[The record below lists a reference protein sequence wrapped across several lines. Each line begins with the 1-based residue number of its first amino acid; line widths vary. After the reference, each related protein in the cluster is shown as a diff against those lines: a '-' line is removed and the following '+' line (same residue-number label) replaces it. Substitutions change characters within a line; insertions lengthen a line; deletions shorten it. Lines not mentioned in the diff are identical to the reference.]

1 MLAVDRPVE
10 DAGAIF
16 EACATRTRGVELR
29 AALLAQRP
37 HVEARAELY
46 LQHAVLGTLV
56 DLEPE
61 DPVDID
67 PTDLSGLYG
76 RVMVK
81 GGERP
86 LYLRLRGA
94 SRFNRCPACG
104 QRDVKTLD
112 HYLAKDQY
120 PELAV
125 FPANLVPCC
134 FECNHAKLTYR
145 AEERDKQLFHPY
157 YDNWSGYRLVS
168 ATINVGARVTTSF
181 EIRNPSGVEEE
192 LIARARN
199 HFSQLEL
206 ATLYEQHSAVELVE
220 RKPIFQS
227 TFGSDGPDGLRE
239 ELAFEA
245 QSRRRAHINS
255 WQAALYRA
263 LSRSDDFCAGGF
275 EQIDEP

>member
-1 MLAVDRPVE
+1 MLAVDRPIN
-10 DAGAIF
+10 DAGVVFA
-16 EACATRTRGVELR
+16 ACAARTRDVDLR

-37 HVEARAELY
+37 HVEARAVLY
-46 LQHAVLGTLV
+46 LQNANIGTLI
-56 DLEPE
+56 DLAPE

-67 PTDLSGLYG
+67 PAELSGLYG
-76 RVMVK
+76 RVLVK

-86 LYLRLRGA
+86 LYLKLRGA
-94 SRFNRCPACG
+94 SRFNRCPTCG

-134 FECNHAKLTYR
+134 FECNHAKLNYH
-145 AEERDKQLFHPY
+145 AEELVEQLFHPY
-157 YDNWSGYRLVS
+157 YDDWSGYRLVR

-181 EIRNPSGVEEE
+181 AIRSPHGVEDEVVE
-192 LIARARN
+192 RARN
-199 HFSQLEL
+199 HFAQLEL
-206 ATLYEQHSAVELVE
+206 ATLYEQHAAIELVE

-227 TFGSDGPDGLRE
+227 TFASDGADGLRE
-239 ELAFEA
+239 ELAFETR
-245 QSRRRAHINS
+245 SRRRANVNS
-255 WQAALYRA
+255 WQSALYRG
-263 LSRSDDFCAGGF
+263 LSRSDDFCSGGF

>member
-1 MLAVDRPVE
+1 MLTVDRPVE
-10 DAGAIF
+10 DAGAVF
-16 EACATRTRGVELR
+16 DACAARRRDVDLRT
-29 AALLAQRP
+29 ALLAQRP
-37 HVEARAELY
+37 HVEARAALY
-46 LQHAVLGTLV
+46 LQHADLGALV
-56 DLEPE
+56 DLAPE
-61 DPVDID
+61 DPVDVD
-67 PTDLSGLYG
+67 PAELSDLYG
-76 RVMVK
+76 HVLVK

-94 SRFNRCPACG
+94 SRFNRCPMCG

-112 HYLAKDQY
+112 HYLAKDHY

-134 FECNHAKLTYR
+134 FECNHVKLTYR

-157 YDNWSGYRLVS
+157 FDDWSEFRLVR

-181 EIRNPSGVEEE
+181 AIRNPHGVDEE

-199 HFSQLEL
+199 HFSELEL
-206 ATLYEQHSAVELVE
+206 ATLYEQHSAIELVE

-227 TFGSDGPDGLRE
+227 TFASDGPDGLRE

-245 QSRRRAHINS
+245 RSRRRANINS
-255 WQAALYRA
+255 WQSALYRA